1 MDNLFKTEDPGRC
14 LGIRLRLGLPVLT
27 VFKDVMR
34 KKWEG
39 GWAELFLAEIEK
51 VMVGHCSLAKS
62 LANLF
67 SLATLAVEVIA
78 EEAGL
83 VLAEF
88 EVIGRPLLASKNE
101 LQSRLL
107 LKTQFC

>member
-34 KKWEG
+34 KKCKNIFASKLNFSSTLDEKVKG
-39 GWAELFLAEIEK
+39 KEGWAELFLAEIEK
-51 VMVGHCSLAKS
+51 
-62 LANLF
+62 
-67 SLATLAVEVIA
+67 
-78 EEAGL
+78 AGL

-107 LKTQFC
+107 LKTQF